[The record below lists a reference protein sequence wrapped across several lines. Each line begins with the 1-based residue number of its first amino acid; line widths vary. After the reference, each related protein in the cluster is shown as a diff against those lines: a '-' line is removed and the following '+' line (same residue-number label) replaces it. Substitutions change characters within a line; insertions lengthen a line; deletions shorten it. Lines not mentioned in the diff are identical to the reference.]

1 MNLCFAFAVS
11 ENNQFEKKHF
21 GVADKYLIYKQ
32 DGDGIKLFSE
42 EINKFKLLDEEV
54 EHGSKKKGE
63 AIIQFLKKRNVNVL
77 VSRQFGK
84 NINRVNSHFIPVKIS
99 VDRPDEILDV
109 LYKQLPWI
117 EDEWNNN
124 SSNYNLFTIK
134 SGILKTSINK
144 SKYYAKNKT
153 I

>member
-21 GVADKYLIYKQ
+21 GDADKYLIYKQ

>member
-21 GVADKYLIYKQ
+21 GDADKYLIYKQ
-32 DGDGIKLFSE
+32 DDDGIKLFSE
-42 EINKFKLLDEEV
+42 EMNIFKSLDEEV

-63 AIIQFLKKRNVNVL
+63 AIIQFLKEKNVNVL

-99 VDRPDEILDV
+99 VDRPDEILEV
-109 LYKQLPWI
+109 LVKDLHWI
-117 EDEWNNN
+117 KDELD
-124 SSNYNLFTIK
+124 SNANEFRLFIIK
-134 SGILKTSINK
+134 SGILKMPVK
-144 SKYYAKNKT
+144 KYKT
-153 I
+153 